1 MNIIKNLLP
10 VVLLAATLPVMASG
24 PSEFYPFGKTN
35 ARDSLGRKYALFTS
49 PSDLGYYEFN
59 PFWDYLP
66 VSEWEKEI
74 PMLLITDV
82 GLGEEPYVG
91 KYYPLPTYV
100 SIGEEGPVGKYTLPE
115 EAVVWWY
122 DYYEYWNAIYELKRK
137 YGEELYKEKEATGE
151 IDSICLERAK
161 HIEGPYPV
169 LGSYIYWANGLAFHP
184 ERLKNITSI
193 IYPPTYKLIAD
204 FFGPDYCYLP
214 SLQEVFYS
222 PYTPFLNPY
231 FVFSSLRYLNVYS
244 EEMLKGD
251 NLFVDFKQE
260 TYDEYGTY
268 IWRRWV
274 PITCTTLEYIVSFVE
289 NPSPLSFYRDF
300 VREGKWEK
308 ETVWV
313 NAFEF
318 HYCLFGKDLS
328 EIDLYVP
335 EESIE
340 LYRSTADWN
349 KFRKILPMTDEMKN
363 SYERAW
369 NEAMTVKTPEGKDAC
384 VERWYSI
391 NGHRLSSPRKGINI
405 GVMSDGSTRKVIV
418 K

>member
-1 MNIIKNLLP
+1 MIDTTFDFRLDTPAGNDPDKYSQTLKTYHQLLWSK
-10 VVLLAATLPVMASG
+10 TLPNGEVMKLEQG
-24 PSEFYPFGKTN
+24 KGLYYLTWKDFDFGS
-35 ARDSLGRKYALFTS
+35 DSIIVELRYKKYQHIIDKVAEIVG
-49 PSDLGYYEFN
+49 DLDLYYEKLLCRSYTIGGMIIFPKHVN
-59 PFWDYLP
+59 SMNQRRGIDDKISDRWDLTLECIRRHYAR
-66 VSEWEKEI
+66 
-74 PMLLITDV
+74 
-82 GLGEEPYVG
+82 EES
-91 KYYPLPTYV
+91 PL
-100 SIGEEGPVGKYTLPE
+100 
-115 EAVVWWY
+115 
-122 DYYEYWNAIYELKRK
+122 
-137 YGEELYKEKEATGE
+137 
-151 IDSICLERAK
+151 
-161 HIEGPYPV
+161 
-169 LGSYIYWANGLAFHP
+169 
-184 ERLKNITSI
+184 TSI
-193 IYPPTYKLIAD
+193 IESDND
-204 FFGPDYCYLP
+204 FYD
-214 SLQEVFYS
+214 
-222 PYTPFLNPY
+222 
-231 FVFSSLRYLNVYS
+231 
-244 EEMLKGD
+244 
-251 NLFVDFKQE
+251 LFVDFKQE

-313 NAFEF
+313 DAFEF

-340 LYRSTADWN
+340 LYRITADWN
-349 KFRKILPMTDEMKN
+349 KFRNILPMTDEMKN

-405 GVMSDGSTRKVIV
+405 GVMSDGSTRKVIG